1 MKKTTNKTATK
12 KKEKDVHICSKCLEE
27 IKPSSLYWVQVNLS
41 GTEFQILVCEDCIE
55 DKENFS
61 RYESY
66 KVLEPLYKKRV
77 YKKKKD
83 A

>member
-1 MKKTTNKTATK
+1 MKKKETTK
-12 KKEKDVHICSKCLEE
+12 KKEKEAHICSKCLNE
-27 IKPSSLYWVQVNLS
+27 IKPSSLYWVHVKDEI
-41 GTEFQILVCEDCIE
+41 GAEFQTLVCEDCIE
-55 DKENFS
+55 EPDNFS
-61 RYESY
+61 RYEFY